1 MSPKNLVDKA
11 FTVTKG
17 AGSLVLLPLKLTAFI
32 AGVGVS
38 MAVVYL
44 FGSGVVAYISA
55 QDSTELAEELGQE
68 LHSFSEE
75 LLGVPLYENRIEEN
89 YQGGAFTALTAG
101 SAHTQNIVNSG
112 VNDQRLEIINDAASH
127 AAMRFAALDEHLMPD
142 AEGGGTQEMLAA
154 SDGSASTSAA
164 SAGSASAGSVDVTP
178 EVMLADASQDAA
190 PVQQSQRI
198 QSRIEPKP
206 ILRGNG
212 GTSAGTQTQRLSIA
226 QRVAANTQ
234 TFDMRFEER
243 QQQMLAQTKPVIDP
257 QALEEQTQL
266 LAGQT
271 AKAADDTAVVAIAKT
286 QTDAKKVG
294 GLKERGKQIEPEQEQ
309 DTAQSALVA
318 TTKTIEREPHV

>member
-1 MSPKNLVDKA
+1 MSPQTLVHKA

-17 AGSLVLLPLKLTAFI
+17 AGSLVLLPLKLTAFV

-68 LHSFSEE
+68 LHSFSEN
-75 LLGVPLYENRIEEN
+75 LLGVPLHESSIEEN

-101 SAHTQNIVNSG
+101 SAQTQNIVNSG
-112 VNDQRLEIINDAASH
+112 VNNQCLEIIDDAASH

-142 AEGGGTQEMLAA
+142 AEGGAQEMLAA
-154 SDGSASTSAA
+154 SDGSAAAASPASDGSAA
-164 SAGSASAGSVDVTP
+164 VTP
-178 EVMLADASQDAA
+178 EVMLADASPDVA

-198 QSRIEPKP
+198 QSRLEPKP

-212 GTSAGTQTQRLSIA
+212 STSSGTQPQRLSIA

-234 TFDMRFEER
+234 TFDMRFAER
-243 QQQMLAQTKPVIDP
+243 RQQMLAQTKPVIDP
-257 QALEEQTQL
+257 QTLEEQTQL

-271 AKAADDTAVVAIAKT
+271 AKGADDTAVVAIAKT

-294 GLKERGKQIEPEQEQ
+294 GLKERGKQIEPEPEQ
-309 DTAQSALVA
+309 DSAHSALVA
-318 TTKTIEREPHV
+318 TTKTTDREPHV

>member
-1 MSPKNLVDKA
+1 MSPQTLVHKA
-11 FTVTKG
+11 FNVTKG
-17 AGSLVLLPLKLTAFI
+17 AGSLVLLPLKLTAFV

-38 MAVVYL
+38 MAVLYL

-68 LHSFSEE
+68 LHSFSEN
-75 LLGVPLYENRIEEN
+75 LLGVPLHESSIEEN

-101 SAHTQNIVNSG
+101 SAQTQNIVNSG
-112 VNDQRLEIINDAASH
+112 VNNQCLEIIDDAASH

-142 AEGGGTQEMLAA
+142 AEGGGAQEMLAA
-154 SDGSASTSAA
+154 SDGSAAAASPASYGSAA
-164 SAGSASAGSVDVTP
+164 VTP

-206 ILRGNG
+206 IIRGHG
-212 GTSAGTQTQRLSIA
+212 STPAGTQPQRLSIA

-234 TFDMRFEER
+234 TFDMRFAER
-243 QQQMLAQTKPVIDP
+243 RQQMLAQTKPVIDP
-257 QALEEQTQL
+257 QTLEEQTQL

-271 AKAADDTAVVAIAKT
+271 AKGADDTAVVAIAKT

-318 TTKTIEREPHV
+318 TTKTTEREPRV

>member
-17 AGSLVLLPLKLTAFI
+17 AGSLVLLPLKLTAFV

-75 LLGVPLYENRIEEN
+75 LLGVPLYENSIEEN

-101 SAHTQNIVNSG
+101 SAQTQNIVNSG
-112 VNDQRLEIINDAASH
+112 VNNQCLEIIDDAASH

-142 AEGGGTQEMLAA
+142 AEGGGGAQEMLAA
-154 SDGSASTSAA
+154 SDGSAAAASPASDGSAA
-164 SAGSASAGSVDVTP
+164 VTP
-178 EVMLADASQDAA
+178 EVMLADSASDAA

-212 GTSAGTQTQRLSIA
+212 STSSGTQPQRLSIA

-234 TFDMRFEER
+234 TFDMRFAER
-243 QQQMLAQTKPVIDP
+243 RQQMLAQTKPVIDH
-257 QALEEQTQL
+257 QTLEEQTQL

-271 AKAADDTAVVAIAKT
+271 AKGADDTAVVAIAKT
-286 QTDAKKVG
+286 QTDAKKVV
-294 GLKERGKQIEPEQEQ
+294 GLKERGKQIEPEQ
-309 DTAQSALVA
+309 DTTKSALVA
-318 TTKTIEREPHV
+318 TTKTTDREPRV

>member
-17 AGSLVLLPLKLTAFI
+17 AGSLVLLPLKLTAFV

-68 LHSFSEE
+68 LHSFSEN
-75 LLGVPLYENRIEEN
+75 LLGVPLHESSIEEN

-101 SAHTQNIVNSG
+101 SAQTQNIVNSG
-112 VNDQRLEIINDAASH
+112 VNNQCLEIIDDAASH

-142 AEGGGTQEMLAA
+142 AEGGAQEMLAA
-154 SDGSASTSAA
+154 SDGSVAAA
-164 SAGSASAGSVDVTP
+164 SPASDGSADVTP
-178 EVMLADASQDAA
+178 EVMLADASPDVA

-212 GTSAGTQTQRLSIA
+212 STSSGTQPQRLSIA
-226 QRVAANTQ
+226 QRVSANTQ

-243 QQQMLAQTKPVIDP
+243 RQQMLAQTKPVIEP
-257 QALEEQTQL
+257 QTLEEQTQL

-271 AKAADDTAVVAIAKT
+271 AKTADDTAVVAIAKT

-294 GLKERGKQIEPEQEQ
+294 GLKEQGKRIEPEPEQ
-309 DTAQSALVA
+309 DSAQSALVA
-318 TTKTIEREPHV
+318 TTKTTDREPHV

>member
-1 MSPKNLVDKA
+1 MSPQTLFHKA
-11 FTVTKG
+11 FNVTKG
-17 AGSLVLLPLKLTAFI
+17 ASSLVLLPLKLTAFI

-75 LLGVPLYENRIEEN
+75 LLGVPLYENSIEEN

-101 SAHTQNIVNSG
+101 SAQTQNIVNSG
-112 VNDQRLEIINDAASH
+112 VNNQCLEIIDDAASH

-142 AEGGGTQEMLAA
+142 AEGGGAQEMLAA
-154 SDGSASTSAA
+154 SDGSAAAA
-164 SAGSASAGSVDVTP
+164 SPASDSSADVTP
-178 EVMLADASQDAA
+178 EVMLADASPDVA

-212 GTSAGTQTQRLSIA
+212 STSSGTQPQRLSIA

-243 QQQMLAQTKPVIDP
+243 RQQMLAQTKPVIDH
-257 QALEEQTQL
+257 QTLEEQTQL

-286 QTDAKKVG
+286 QTDAKKVV
-294 GLKERGKQIEPEQEQ
+294 GLKERGKRIEPEQ
-309 DTAQSALVA
+309 DTAKSALVA
-318 TTKTIEREPHV
+318 TTKTTDREPHV

>member
-17 AGSLVLLPLKLTAFI
+17 AGSLVLLPLKLTAFV

-68 LHSFSEE
+68 LHSFSEN
-75 LLGVPLYENRIEEN
+75 LLGVPLHESSIEEN

-101 SAHTQNIVNSG
+101 SAQTQNIVNSG
-112 VNDQRLEIINDAASH
+112 VNNQCLEIIDDAASH

-142 AEGGGTQEMLAA
+142 AEGGAQEMLAA
-154 SDGSASTSAA
+154 SDGSAAAA
-164 SAGSASAGSVDVTP
+164 SPASDGSADVTP
-178 EVMLADASQDAA
+178 EVMLADASPDVA

-212 GTSAGTQTQRLSIA
+212 STSSGTQPQRLSIA

-243 QQQMLAQTKPVIDP
+243 RQQMLAQTKPVIDH
-257 QALEEQTQL
+257 QTLEEQTQL

-271 AKAADDTAVVAIAKT
+271 AKGADDTAVVAIAKT
-286 QTDAKKVG
+286 QTDAKKVV
-294 GLKERGKQIEPEQEQ
+294 GLKERGKRIEPEQ
-309 DTAQSALVA
+309 DSALVA
-318 TTKTIEREPHV
+318 TTKTTDRVPHV

>member
-1 MSPKNLVDKA
+1 MSPQTLVHKA

-17 AGSLVLLPLKLTAFI
+17 AGSLVLLPLKLTAFV

-44 FGSGVVAYISA
+44 LGSGVVAYISA

-68 LHSFSEE
+68 LHSFSEN
-75 LLGVPLYENRIEEN
+75 LLGVPLHESSIEEN

-101 SAHTQNIVNSG
+101 SAQTQNIVNSG
-112 VNDQRLEIINDAASH
+112 VNNQCLEIIDDAASH

-142 AEGGGTQEMLAA
+142 AEGGAQEMLAA
-154 SDGSASTSAA
+154 SDGSAAAASPASDGSAA
-164 SAGSASAGSVDVTP
+164 VTP
-178 EVMLADASQDAA
+178 EVMLADASPDVA

-198 QSRIEPKP
+198 QSRLEPKP

-212 GTSAGTQTQRLSIA
+212 STSSGTQPQRLSIA

-234 TFDMRFEER
+234 TFDMRFAER
-243 QQQMLAQTKPVIDP
+243 RQQMLAQTKPVIDP
-257 QALEEQTQL
+257 QTLEEQTQL

-271 AKAADDTAVVAIAKT
+271 AKGADDTAVVAIAKT

-294 GLKERGKQIEPEQEQ
+294 GLKERGKQIEPEPEQ
-309 DTAQSALVA
+309 DSAHSALVA
-318 TTKTIEREPHV
+318 TTKTTDREPHV

>member
-1 MSPKNLVDKA
+1 MSPQTLFHKA
-11 FTVTKG
+11 FNVTKG
-17 AGSLVLLPLKLTAFI
+17 ASSLALLPLKLTAFI
-32 AGVGVS
+32 TGVGVS

-44 FGSGVVAYISA
+44 FGSGLVAYISA

-89 YQGGAFTALTAG
+89 YQGRAFTALTAG

-154 SDGSASTSAA
+154 SDGSAEASAA
-164 SAGSASAGSVDVTP
+164 PASSASAGSVDVMP
-178 EVMLADASQDAA
+178 EVMLADASPDAA
-190 PVQQSQRI
+190 PVQQSQRTS
-198 QSRIEPKP
+198 SRIEPKP
-206 ILRGNG
+206 IIRGHVS
-212 GTSAGTQTQRLSIA
+212 TPAGTQPQRLSIA

-234 TFDMRFEER
+234 TFDMRFEEQR
-243 QQQMLAQTKPVIDP
+243 QQMLAQTKPVIDP
-257 QALEEQTQL
+257 HTLEEQTQL

-271 AKAADDTAVVAIAKT
+271 AKDADDTAVVAIAKT
-286 QTDAKKVG
+286 QTDAKKVE
-294 GLKERGKQIEPEQEQ
+294 GLKEQGKRIEPEQ
-309 DTAQSALVA
+309 DSANSALVA
-318 TTKTIEREPHV
+318 TTKTTEREPHV

>member
-17 AGSLVLLPLKLTAFI
+17 AGSLVLLPLKLTAFV

-38 MAVVYL
+38 MAVFYL

-75 LLGVPLYENRIEEN
+75 LLGVPLYENSIEEN

-101 SAHTQNIVNSG
+101 SAQTQNIVNSG
-112 VNDQRLEIINDAASH
+112 VNNQCLEIIDDAASH

-142 AEGGGTQEMLAA
+142 AEGGGAQEMLAA
-154 SDGSASTSAA
+154 SDGSAAAASPASDGSAA
-164 SAGSASAGSVDVTP
+164 VTP
-178 EVMLADASQDAA
+178 EVMLADASPDAA

-206 ILRGNG
+206 IIREHGS
-212 GTSAGTQTQRLSIA
+212 TSAGTQPQRLSIA

-234 TFDMRFEER
+234 TFDMRFAER
-243 QQQMLAQTKPVIDP
+243 RQQMLAQTKPVIDP
-257 QALEEQTQL
+257 QTLEEQTQL

-271 AKAADDTAVVAIAKT
+271 AKGADDTAVVAIAKT

-294 GLKERGKQIEPEQEQ
+294 VLKERGKQIEPEQ
-309 DTAQSALVA
+309 DNAKSALVA
-318 TTKTIEREPHV
+318 TTKTTDREPHV

>member
-17 AGSLVLLPLKLTAFI
+17 AGSLVLLPLKLTAFV

-44 FGSGVVAYISA
+44 FGSGLVAYISA

-68 LHSFSEE
+68 LHSFSED
-75 LLGVPLYENRIEEN
+75 LLGVPLYENSIEEN

-101 SAHTQNIVNSG
+101 SAQTHNIVNSG

-154 SDGSASTSAA
+154 SDGSSSTSSALA
-164 SAGSASAGSVDVTP
+164 SSASAGSVDVTP

-206 ILRGNG
+206 IIRGHG
-212 GTSAGTQTQRLSIA
+212 STPAGTQPQRLSIA

-243 QQQMLAQTKPVIDP
+243 RQQMLAQTKPVIDH
-257 QALEEQTQL
+257 QTLEEQTQL

-294 GLKERGKQIEPEQEQ
+294 GLEEQGKQIEPDP
-309 DTAQSALVA
+309 DTTKSSLVA
-318 TTKTIEREPHV
+318 TTKTTEREPHV

>member
-1 MSPKNLVDKA
+1 MSPQTLFHKA
-11 FTVTKG
+11 FNVTKG
-17 AGSLVLLPLKLTAFI
+17 ASSLVLLPLKLTAFI

-75 LLGVPLYENRIEEN
+75 LLGVPLYENSIEEN

-101 SAHTQNIVNSG
+101 SAQTQNIVNSG

-154 SDGSASTSAA
+154 SDGSASASSASASSA
-164 SAGSASAGSVDVTP
+164 SAGSADVTP

-190 PVQQSQRI
+190 PVQQSQRTS
-198 QSRIEPKP
+198 SRIEPKP
-206 ILRGNG
+206 IIRGHVS
-212 GTSAGTQTQRLSIA
+212 TPAGTQPQRLSIA

-243 QQQMLAQTKPVIDP
+243 RQQMLAQTKPVIDP
-257 QALEEQTQL
+257 QTLEEQTQL

-286 QTDAKKVG
+286 QTDAKEVG

>member
-17 AGSLVLLPLKLTAFI
+17 AGSLVLLPLKLTAFV

-44 FGSGVVAYISA
+44 FGSGLVAYISA

-68 LHSFSEE
+68 LHSFSED
-75 LLGVPLYENRIEEN
+75 LLGVPLYENSIEEN

-101 SAHTQNIVNSG
+101 SAQTHNIVNSG

-154 SDGSASTSAA
+154 SDGSSSTSSALA
-164 SAGSASAGSVDVTP
+164 SSASAGSVDVTP

-206 ILRGNG
+206 IIRGHG
-212 GTSAGTQTQRLSIA
+212 STPAGTQPQRLSIA

-234 TFDMRFEER
+234 TFDMRFAER
-243 QQQMLAQTKPVIDP
+243 RQQMLAQTKPVIDP
-257 QALEEQTQL
+257 QTLEEQTQL

-294 GLKERGKQIEPEQEQ
+294 GLKERGKQIEPEQ
-309 DTAQSALVA
+309 DSAKSALVA
-318 TTKTIEREPHV
+318 TTKTTDREPHV

>member
-17 AGSLVLLPLKLTAFI
+17 AGSLVLLPLKLTAFV

-68 LHSFSEE
+68 LHSFSEN
-75 LLGVPLYENRIEEN
+75 LLGVPLHESSIEEN
-89 YQGGAFTALTAG
+89 YQGGAFMALTAG
-101 SAHTQNIVNSG
+101 SAQTQNIVNSG
-112 VNDQRLEIINDAASH
+112 VNNQCLEIIDDAASH

-142 AEGGGTQEMLAA
+142 AEGGAQEMLAA
-154 SDGSASTSAA
+154 SDGSAAAA
-164 SAGSASAGSVDVTP
+164 SPASDGSADVTP
-178 EVMLADASQDAA
+178 EVMLADASPDVA

-212 GTSAGTQTQRLSIA
+212 STSSGTQPQRLSIA

-243 QQQMLAQTKPVIDP
+243 RQQMLAQTKPVIEP
-257 QALEEQTQL
+257 QTLEEQTQL

-271 AKAADDTAVVAIAKT
+271 AKAADDTAVVSIAKT
-286 QTDAKKVG
+286 QTDAKKVV
-294 GLKERGKQIEPEQEQ
+294 GLKEQGKQIEPEQ
-309 DTAQSALVA
+309 DTAKSALVA
-318 TTKTIEREPHV
+318 TTKTTDREPHV

>member
-226 QRVAANTQ
+226 QRGAANTQ

-243 QQQMLAQTKPVIDP
+243 QQQMLAKTKPVIDP
-257 QALEEQTQL
+257 QAVEEQTQL

-294 GLKERGKQIEPEQEQ
+294 GLTERGKQIEPEQEQ

-318 TTKTIEREPHV
+318 TSKTIEREPHV

>member
-1 MSPKNLVDKA
+1 MSPQTLVHKA
-11 FTVTKG
+11 FNVTKG
-17 AGSLVLLPLKLTAFI
+17 AGSLVLLPLKLTAFV

-38 MAVVYL
+38 MAVFYL

-75 LLGVPLYENRIEEN
+75 LLGVPLYENSIEEN

-101 SAHTQNIVNSG
+101 SAQTQNIVNSG
-112 VNDQRLEIINDAASH
+112 VNNQCLEIIDDAASH

-154 SDGSASTSAA
+154 SDGSSSTSSALA
-164 SAGSASAGSVDVTP
+164 SSASAGSVDVTP

-206 ILRGNG
+206 IIRGHG
-212 GTSAGTQTQRLSIA
+212 STPAGTQPQRLSIA

-243 QQQMLAQTKPVIDP
+243 RQQMLAQTKPVIDH
-257 QALEEQTQL
+257 QTLEEQTQL

-294 GLKERGKQIEPEQEQ
+294 GLEH
-309 DTAQSALVA
+309 T
-318 TTKTIEREPHV
+318 REPKQPR

>member
-17 AGSLVLLPLKLTAFI
+17 AGSLVLLPLKLTAFV

-75 LLGVPLYENRIEEN
+75 LLGVPLYENSIEEN

-101 SAHTQNIVNSG
+101 SAQTQNIVNSG
-112 VNDQRLEIINDAASH
+112 VNNQCLEIIDDAASH

-142 AEGGGTQEMLAA
+142 AEGGGAQEMLAA
-154 SDGSASTSAA
+154 SDGSAAA
-164 SAGSASAGSVDVTP
+164 ASSLSAGSAAVTP
-178 EVMLADASQDAA
+178 EVMLADASPDAA

-206 ILRGNG
+206 IIREHGS
-212 GTSAGTQTQRLSIA
+212 TSAGTQPQRLSIA

-234 TFDMRFEER
+234 TFDMRFAER
-243 QQQMLAQTKPVIDP
+243 RQQMLAQTKPVIDP
-257 QALEEQTQL
+257 QTLEEQTQL

-271 AKAADDTAVVAIAKT
+271 AKGADDTAVVAIAKT
-286 QTDAKKVG
+286 QTDAKKVV
-294 GLKERGKQIEPEQEQ
+294 GLKEQGKQIEPEQ
-309 DTAQSALVA
+309 DSALVA
-318 TTKTIEREPHV
+318 TTKTTDREPHV

>member
-1 MSPKNLVDKA
+1 MSPQTLVHKA

-17 AGSLVLLPLKLTAFI
+17 AGSLVLLPLKLTAFV

-68 LHSFSEE
+68 LHSFSEN
-75 LLGVPLYENRIEEN
+75 LLGVPLHKSSIEEN

-101 SAHTQNIVNSG
+101 SAQTQNIVNSG
-112 VNDQRLEIINDAASH
+112 VNNQCLEIIDDAASH

-154 SDGSASTSAA
+154 SDGSAAAASPASDGSAA
-164 SAGSASAGSVDVTP
+164 VTP
-178 EVMLADASQDAA
+178 EVMLADASPDAA

-206 ILRGNG
+206 IIREHGS
-212 GTSAGTQTQRLSIA
+212 TSAGTQPQRLSIA

-243 QQQMLAQTKPVIDP
+243 RQQMLAQTKPVIDP
-257 QALEEQTQL
+257 QTLEEQTQL

-271 AKAADDTAVVAIAKT
+271 AKGADDTAVVAIAKT
-286 QTDAKKVG
+286 QTDAKKVV
-294 GLKERGKQIEPEQEQ
+294 GLKEQGKQIEPEQ
-309 DTAQSALVA
+309 DSALVA
-318 TTKTIEREPHV
+318 TTKTTDREPHV